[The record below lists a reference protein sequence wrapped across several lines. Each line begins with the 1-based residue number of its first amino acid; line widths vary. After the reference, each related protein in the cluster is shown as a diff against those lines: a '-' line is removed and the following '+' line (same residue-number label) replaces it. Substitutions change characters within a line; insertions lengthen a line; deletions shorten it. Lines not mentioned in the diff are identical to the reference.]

1 MRRVVC
7 FGEALIDFLNTGQHK
22 DGRLSLNSFTQ
33 YPGGAP
39 ANAAVAVARLGGSA
53 AFAGQVGDDQFGHFL
68 IDALKLYGVDTSL
81 VATHPDAPTAL
92 AFIFLD
98 EDRERSFSFRRR
110 QTADIVITR
119 EQIEPGWFRDKP
131 ILHFCSNTL
140 TDGHIAAVT
149 EHVVAQARAHNS
161 IVSFDVNLRHNLWP
175 GGAVDA
181 EAVNP
186 FVHGSDIVKFSREEL
201 DYLSGGDNEGYLATC
216 FESGLKAALVTAG
229 PGDIEIRTSAATL
242 FVAPPHVDAV
252 DTTGGG
258 DAFIGAVL
266 YGLGAQDDAAAC
278 IADVDRLQALVASA
292 SQCGAIAVTRRGAF
306 PSFPTFDEVAD
317 HWGNPS

>member
-7 FGEALIDFLNTGQHK
+7 FGEALIDFLNTGQQT

-39 ANAAVAVARLGGSA
+39 ANAAVAVARLGGNA

-81 VATHPDAPTAL
+81 VAIHPDAPTAL
-92 AFIFLD
+92 AFVFLD
-98 EDRERSFSFRRR
+98 REGERSFSFRRR
-110 QTADIVITR
+110 QTADIVITG
-119 EQIEPGWFRDKP
+119 EQIEPGWFRDNP

-140 TDGHIAAVT
+140 TDGDIASVT
-149 EHVVAQARAHNS
+149 GHVVAQARAHDS

-175 GGAVDA
+175 AGAVDA
-181 EAVNP
+181 EVANK
-186 FVHGSDIVKFSREEL
+186 FVVGSDIVKFSREEL
-201 DYLSGGDNEGYLATC
+201 DYLSGGNGEGYLSSC
-216 FESGLKAALVTAG
+216 FASGLKAALVTAG
-229 PGDIEIRTSAATL
+229 PGDIEIRTSAAKLAVT
-242 FVAPPHVDAV
+242 PPQVEAV

-266 YGLGAQDDAAAC
+266 YGLSLQDDAAAC
-278 IADVDRLQALVASA
+278 IEDVDCLRELVASA
-292 SQCGAIAVTRRGAF
+292 AHCGAIAVTRRGAF

-317 HWGNPS
+317 RWSIRP